1 MPQNE
6 ILIEAEK
13 IKKSFGDLYT
23 IADVSITLEKNRF
36 VTIIGPSGCG
46 KSTLFDII
54 AGLERPD
61 FGSVIIS
68 GKDFTGRTGRVS
80 YMHQKD
86 LLFPWYS
93 ILKNVCLPLL
103 IKGKSPKEA
112 KEIAMPHFKTFGL
125 DGFEKKYPGQLSGGM
140 RQRAAL
146 LRTFLFADDIM
157 LLDEP
162 FGSLDAIT
170 RHQMQMWLLE
180 ILEKIKAS
188 ILFIT
193 HDIDEAVFLS
203 DRIYLLSK
211 RPAVVKKIFDIKIP
225 RPRDNKTF
233 VLHEFIK
240 IKEEIM
246 NFLD

>member
-1 MPQNE
+1 MQNE
-6 ILIEAEK
+6 ILIEAKK
-13 IKKSFGDLYT
+13 INKSFGNLYT

-36 VTIIGPSGCG
+36 VTILGPSGCG

-54 AGLERPD
+54 AGLENPD

-68 GKDFTGRTGRVS
+68 GKDFTGKTGRVS

-86 LLFPWYS
+86 LLFPWNS

-103 IKGKSPKEA
+103 IKGRSPKEA
-112 KEIAMPHFKTFGL
+112 QEIAMPYFKTFGL
-125 DGFEKKYPGQLSGGM
+125 DGFENKYPCQLSGGM

-170 RHQMQMWLLE
+170 RHKMQLWLLE
-180 ILEKIKAS
+180 ILEKIHAS

-211 RPAVVKKIFDIKIP
+211 RPAVVKKIFDIEIP

-233 VLHEFIK
+233 VSPEFIE
-240 IKEEIM
+240 IKKEIM

>member
-23 IADVSITLEKNRF
+23 IANVSITLEKNRF

-54 AGLERPD
+54 AGLEKPD

-103 IKGKSPKEA
+103 VKGRSLKEA
-112 KEIAMPHFKTFGL
+112 RETAMPYFQTFGL
-125 DGFEKKYPGQLSGGM
+125 DGFEKKYPAQLSGGM

-170 RHQMQMWLLE
+170 RHKMQMWLLE

-193 HDIDEAVFLS
+193 HDIDEAIFLS

-211 RPAVVKKIFDIKIP
+211 RPAVVKKIFDVKIS
-225 RPRDNKTF
+225 RPRDNKVF
-233 VLHEFIK
+233 VSPEFIK

-246 NFLD
+246 NNLD